1 MTVTNDMTVSIK
13 NNFCS
18 PQSGA
23 WSRTILLLICMAGI
37 HSAQAKLEI
46 EIIKGNASA
55 LPIAVVPFRW
65 RAAGYPPITTV
76 TDVVAQDLYRSGLF
90 KPMDE
95 ADMVDRP
102 VDAESIRFGTWRLL
116 KTDYLVIGSIN
127 DAPGGNGYEIT
138 YQLFDVHTQDRL
150 LSQITTVGIGDL
162 RFGAHRV
169 ADAIYEKLTG
179 VPGAFAT
186 RIAYVAAT
194 DTGDG
199 MHYELVVADADGFN
213 PQSVVGSP
221 EPLLSPNWSP
231 DGEKLA
237 YVSFEKGNSAI
248 YVQQVATGARELVS
262 SSKGING
269 APAFSP
275 DGRFMALTLSK
286 SGNPEIYIRDLG
298 TGLLRQLTHH
308 WAIDTEPAWSPDSSI
323 IYFTSD
329 RGGKPQIYRAPA
341 AGGKAERV
349 TLEGDYNARATVAAN
364 GLSIAVAQGRGSE
377 YRIGVW
383 DLENKRMRILTP
395 GVLDE
400 SPSFAP
406 NSSMILYATRE
417 GDRGVLAAVSADGNV
432 RQRLILSEGDVREP
446 AWSPV
451 IR

>member
-1 MTVTNDMTVSIK
+1 MMDVEQVHGRRGKM
-13 NNFCS
+13 
-18 PQSGA
+18 A
-23 WSRTILLLICMAGI
+23 LLLMLALVLCPLGAT
-37 HSAQAKLEI
+37 AKLEI
-46 EIIKGNASA
+46 EIIQGNAAA
-55 LPIAVVPFRW
+55 LPIAVVPFQW
-65 RAAGYPPITTV
+65 RAAGYPPITPV
-76 TDVVAQDLYRSGLF
+76 TEVVAQDLYRSGLF
-90 KPMDE
+90 APLDE

-116 KTDYLVIGSIN
+116 KADYIVIGSVS
-127 DAPGGNGYEIT
+127 DAPDGNGYDIA
-138 YQLFDVHTQDRL
+138 YQLFDVHTQERML
-150 LSQITTVGIGDL
+150 GQITSVGLGDL

-179 VPGAFAT
+179 VPGAFST

-194 DTGDG
+194 GLEDTL
-199 MHYELVVADADGFN
+199 HYELVVADADGFN
-213 PQSVVGSP
+213 PQTVVGSP

-231 DGEKLA
+231 DGQRLA

-248 YVQQVATGARELVS
+248 YLQQVSTGARELIS
-262 SSKGING
+262 SGKGING

-275 DGRFMALTLSK
+275 DGRYMALTLSRT
-286 SGNPEIYIRDLG
+286 GNPEIHVRDMT
-298 TGLLRQLTHH
+298 TGAMRQLTNH
-308 WAIDTEPAWSPDSSI
+308 WAIDTEPAWSPDGKS

-329 RGGKPQIYRAPA
+329 RGGKPQVYRVPA
-341 AGGKAERV
+341 NGGDV
-349 TLEGDYNARATVAAN
+349 TRITLQGEYNARASVAPD
-364 GLSIAVAQGRGSE
+364 GRSIAVAHGRGNE

-383 DLENKRMRILTP
+383 DLETERMHILTP

-406 NSSMILYATRE
+406 NGSMILYATRE
-417 GDRGVLAAVSADGNV
+417 GDRGVLSAVSADGNV